1 MNSDVQRLVEDLEEL
16 LASSSN
22 SEEVEGRAQR
32 ALLAFVG
39 RISLREAGY
48 APVDE
53 ILSIMKEARVTLENM
68 TFEGAARNVRY
79 DLLRELDRT
88 IATISPRHLPPQAL

>member
-1 MNSDVQRLVEDLEEL
+1 MNSNVQRLVEDLERL

-22 SEEVEGRAQR
+22 SEEVERRAQR

-48 APVDE
+48 APLEE
-53 ILSIMKEARVTLENM
+53 ILPIMKEGRVTLETM
-68 TFEGAARNVRY
+68 TFEGAARNLRY

-88 IATISPRHLPPQAL
+88 IAVILARRLPPLAL

>member
-1 MNSDVQRLVEDLEEL
+1 MNSDVQRLVEDLERL

-22 SEEVEGRAQR
+22 SEEVERRAQR

-39 RISLREAGY
+39 RISLREGGY

-53 ILSIMKEARVTLENM
+53 ILPILKEGRVKLETM
-68 TFEGAARNVRY
+68 TFEGAARTVRY
-79 DLLRELDRT
+79 DLVRELDRT
-88 IATISPRHLPPQAL
+88 IATISTRRLPPQAL